1 MIELAKLSPKELL
14 TLHASI
20 GEELRTRG
28 ITRSSN
34 NPTGDIAEYLFCK
47 AFGWTRAENSSRN
60 IDATGQDGARYQIK
74 GRRITAHNASRQL
87 GAIRDFEG
95 RHFEFLAGVL
105 FTESYGVLRAAIIPY
120 DVVASKSTFV
130 SRTNSHKFILHEDVW
145 KAEQVHDVT
154 EKLRAV
160 VFA

>member
-14 TLHASI
+14 MLHASI
-20 GEELRTRG
+20 GEELRARE
-28 ITRSSN
+28 ITRSLN

-47 AFGWTRAENSSRN
+47 AFGWTRAENSNRN
-60 IDATGQDGARYQIK
+60 IDATGEDGARYQIK
-74 GRRITAHNASRQL
+74 RRRITVHNASRQL

-105 FTESYGVLRAAIIPY
+105 FTASYDVLRAAIIPY

-130 SRTNSHKFILHEDVW
+130 SRTNSHKFFLREDVW
-145 KAEQVHDVT
+145 KADHVRDVT
-154 EKLRAV
+154 EELQAV
-160 VFA
+160 AFA